1 MVLGCAISGLKHLQK
16 PGTLLF
22 VCLGFFCLY
31 WTQFYCS
38 KGRHGTYRE
47 RERKYDSNVRS
58 TKKLCCYS
66 LQTLD
71 AHIVPTLLHAA
82 KIWGYQKYE
91 HIERVCPLS
100 CKIFAHVHN
109 KTPNDVVDGD
119 LDHYIYTL
127 LPATARFV
135 KFWLKLLGQTDNV
148 YSKKSHKMLLEM
160 MRKKST
166 ITWESHVKS
175 VLNHNR
181 FEPG

>member
-1 MVLGCAISGLKHLQK
+1 MCNSGLKHLQK

-22 VCLGFFCLY
+22 VCCCFFACTGHSFTAAKEGMALIE
-31 WTQFYCS
+31 
-38 KGRHGTYRE
+38 RE
-47 RERKYDSNVRS
+47 REKCDSNVRS
-58 TKKLCCYS
+58 TKMLCCYS

>member
-1 MVLGCAISGLKHLQK
+1 M
-16 PGTLLF
+16 
-22 VCLGFFCLY
+22 
-31 WTQFYCS
+31 
-38 KGRHGTYRE
+38 
-47 RERKYDSNVRS
+47 
-58 TKKLCCYS
+58 LCCCS